1 MQPQPAPQC
10 PDKHG
15 FAQDLRL
22 AMNTIIALTQRQM
35 EAVKAGDFVKLSAL
49 QDGIREARER
59 KDSLLEAYKAHIREH
74 GC

>member
-1 MQPQPAPQC
+1 MQPQLAPQC

-15 FAQDLRL
+15 FPDDIRL

-35 EAVKAGDFVKLSAL
+35 EAVKRSDLVQLSVL
-49 QDGIREARER
+49 QDAIREAKER

>member
-1 MQPQPAPQC
+1 
-10 PDKHG
+10 
-15 FAQDLRL
+15 
-22 AMNTIIALTQRQM
+22 MNTIIALTQRQM
-35 EAVKAGDFVKLSAL
+35 EAVKAGDFVKVSAL